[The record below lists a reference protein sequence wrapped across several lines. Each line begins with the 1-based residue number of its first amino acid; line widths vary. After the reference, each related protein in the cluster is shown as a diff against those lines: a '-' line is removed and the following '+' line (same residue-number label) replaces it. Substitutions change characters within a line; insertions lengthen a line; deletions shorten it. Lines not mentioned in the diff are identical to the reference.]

1 MIDPSYIRNIRDG
14 LKSEHIEANNL
25 DALPEG
31 LVGVYDKELFP
42 PTLKWKKRKETLQF
56 FLVFALAQKEI
67 SADFAS
73 TILGDEWCKVLAN
86 ENEITEEKRLK
97 KVNEFIQL
105 HSKRF
110 TSAGEGKFRLYH
122 ERFRVYILQKVSEG
136 DLTQFN
142 QLFIS
147 LCESELKNNTEKDI
161 PEKERYALE
170 FLSTHYFISAMQ
182 GEKVCLNKKDAASL
196 KNIAYD
202 QLYWER
208 QEKASKGFE
217 WSKKMLDQMLS
228 WASKFKKDK
237 VLIEC
242 ALKKIYLYNQEQN
255 DANRIVQLVTDGD
268 IETALERIQKFESN
282 DKEGLERKFNIYML
296 CLMELT
302 LRVKDKKL
310 INITA
315 IEKILNDL
323 KKQSLFYNSELFNWT
338 IFFPDI
344 IILKMYS
351 IWKKNKINAE
361 FIFDMTN
368 EIDNEWFCSQFPLFE
383 YKLIQKIFKIKNL
396 NKLRNPKT
404 NNTIELISNIFLNNN
419 FSNNSDKYINE
430 YLFKNQLAKSYKFLE
445 KKYLKFEIVSELSK
459 INNWYYLFLIINKLI
474 SKDLTCKNVYIENVF
489 LKMFNSLSN
498 HKRILNLNLCSYL
511 FSNYSWNDFFQKL
524 NSINLD
530 DSDTTDFKNL
540 TNNNL
545 KKKLI
550 KYVIIHKWL
559 SNDPNLNTFIY
570 ESMKHLFKN
579 EKLNLKSQILPYS
592 SYNFLNSLLLRK
604 KEFDSAFKLD
614 SKELAYNFGKVFT
627 QNNKIENLK
636 SVLEKK
642 ELLEYKVYI
651 IKGVAEGFDILKN
664 KNIYLYINL
673 TKDFPKEFSIIIE
686 KIRKKKNFTS
696 VL

>member
-14 LKSEHIEANNL
+14 LKNEQIEANNL
-25 DALPEG
+25 ESLPEG
-31 LVGVYDKELFP
+31 LVGLYDNELFP
-42 PTLKWKKRKETLQF
+42 PTMNWKERQQTLEF

-67 SADFAS
+67 SAEFAS
-73 TILGDEWCKVLAN
+73 TILGEEWSKVLAN
-86 ENEITEEKRLK
+86 ENGTTEEKLLK

-110 TSAGEGKFRLYH
+110 SSAGEGKYRLYH
-122 ERFRVYILQKVSEG
+122 ERFRVYILQKVSER
-136 DLTQFN
+136 DLAQFN
-142 QLFIS
+142 HKFIS
-147 LCESELKNNTEKDI
+147 ICESELKNNTEKDI
-161 PEKERYALE
+161 SEKEHYSLE
-170 FLSTHYFISAMQ
+170 FLSTHYFISAML
-182 GEKVCLNKKDAASL
+182 GEKDCLNRKDAVSL
-196 KNIAYD
+196 KNLAYD

-208 QEKASKGFE
+208 QVKASKGFE

-459 INNWYYLFLIINKLI
+459 INDWYYLFLIINKLI

-673 TKDFPKEFSIIIE
+673 SKDFPKELSIIIE
-686 KIRKKKNFTS
+686 KIRKK
-696 VL
+696 

>member
-1 MIDPSYIRNIRDG
+1 MLDPSYIRSIRDG
-14 LKSEHIEANNL
+14 ILIGNIEANNTE
-25 DALPEG
+25 DLPEG
-31 LVGVYDKELFP
+31 LVGLYDKELFP
-42 PTLKWKKRKETLQF
+42 PSIKWNERKETLQF

-67 SADFAS
+67 SADFVAKV
-73 TILGDEWCKVLAN
+73 LGDEWYAEFDHETSKE
-86 ENEITEEKRLK
+86 ENRLK
-97 KVNEFIQL
+97 KVNYLIQL
-105 HSKRF
+105 HSKF
-110 TSAGEGKFRLYH
+110 FNAGRGGKFRLYH
-122 ERFRVYILQKVSEG
+122 ERFRLYILQKVSEG

-161 PEKERYALE
+161 PEKESYALE
-170 FLSTHYFISAMQ
+170 FLSTHYFISSIQ
-182 GEKVCLNKKDAASL
+182 GEKVCLNKKNAASL
-196 KNIAYD
+196 KNLAYN
-202 QLYWER
+202 QTYWER
-208 QEKASKGFE
+208 QVKASKGFE
-217 WSKKMLDQMLS
+217 WGKKMLDQMLS

-396 NKLRNPKT
+396 NKFRNPKT

-459 INNWYYLFLIINKLI
+459 INDWYYLFLIINKLI

-673 TKDFPKEFSIIIE
+673 SKDFPKELSIIIE